1 MAMVAPRKAGAG
13 TPANPSHLL
22 PSELLDRCV
31 GARLWVLLKGD
42 REVEGTLRGFD
53 AFVNMVLD
61 DAVESAPDGS
71 GGRAETRLDTI
82 LLNGSNVAVLVPGG
96 KPDADDA

>member
-13 TPANPSHLL
+13 TPANPSHLH

-31 GARLWVLLKGD
+31 GARRWVLLKGD